1 MEPAQPGELPHFNDA
16 GLLFAD
22 NPSPMWVYDPVTLRF
37 LEVNRAA
44 TTLYGYTRDEFLQ
57 LNARDLHG
65 PEGVAGLQDH
75 LARVDPGAATASAW
89 THRTRDGR
97 QLSVELTAQGIEFH
111 GGYARLIVVRDVTPL
126 GEHEA
131 ARIDAEARYRAL
143 IEYAAEAIVVL
154 DADAGVFV
162 EANEKACQMFGR
174 TREELL
180 SVGVLDISPESQ
192 PDGQLSAIVAPSI
205 IERTL
210 RGEAP
215 VFEWMHR
222 SASGE
227 DILCEV
233 RLVQLPSATHRL
245 VRGSMTDIRQR
256 KAAAEELSRL
266 AAIVEFADDA
276 MLVSGLDG
284 RITTWNRGAE
294 KILGLPASQMLG
306 GSMADVLGA
315 PEMALRQ
322 QIRDQV
328 IGRGE
333 PVRGTEHIW
342 TRPDGTALA
351 ISTSCFPIRNAAGE
365 ITGLGAV
372 IRDVDGQHSASAAL
386 RLSEQRLQLAV
397 EAAGIG
403 VWNWRIDSG
412 AFEWS
417 EQAAAIFGRPIA
429 DLPGT
434 IGGVIGLFHPEDRD
448 LARLRPPAEVASGN
462 PIETRIRLPDGTY
475 RWIVSSALPMPG
487 DPNTVTGISQDI
499 HDRKVAAEEAIEGE
513 RRVRAIIDALPSAV
527 WIASGWSALMV
538 NAELERL
545 TGYSAADL
553 LGGDAL
559 DRVVHP
565 DDVVIMNDHYNRRID
580 GEETVSRYTIRLI
593 RSDGEVR
600 HLAVSATQFVFGGVA
615 CSLLSGIDITDRLL
629 AEQELRASE
638 ERFRNLV
645 ETVPVGIWVWDG
657 TDVVMVNAALE
668 RLLGYSREQL
678 TAREFLGT
686 HMHPDDRAV
695 IRERGRRRM
704 AGEPVDPPH
713 IEVRITSAE
722 GKTLTFELW
731 AAIVEIDGK
740 RVWFNSVIDLTDRR
754 AAEAE
759 RLRIEQQIQ
768 QTQKLE
774 SLGILAG
781 GIAHDFNNLLVAI
794 LGNAGLALMELPP
807 ESPARQTVQ
816 AIETAAQR
824 AADLTRQML
833 AYSGKGKFVI
843 EPLNL
848 SRIVEEM
855 AHLLEVSVSKRA
867 VLKYHF
873 APDVP
878 AIEGDATQVR
888 QVIMN
893 LITNASDA
901 IGARSGVISISTGMQ
916 YADRAYLAESY
927 LDSDLPEGDYVYI
940 EVADSGEGMDDETRA
955 RIFDPFFTTKFTGRG
970 LGLAAV
976 LGIVRGHHA
985 AIKVYSEPGRGTT
998 FKVLFPAAS
1007 SGSVPAPVPGA
1018 SEPAPSDGRQR
1029 GTMLVVDD
1037 DETVRTVTRRIL
1049 ERAGFDVLLAADGI
1063 AALDIYRANPGIVLV
1078 LLDMTMPRM
1087 DGEECF
1093 RELRHLDPLVRVVLT
1108 SGYNEQDA
1116 TTRFVGKGLAGF
1128 IQKPYRPADLIERI
1142 NALLSPPGP

>member
-1 MEPAQPGELPHFNDA
+1 
-16 GLLFAD
+16 
-22 NPSPMWVYDPVTLRF
+22 MWVYDPVTLRF

-44 TTLYGYTRDEFLQ
+44 TTLYGYTREEFLQ
-57 LNARDLHG
+57 LTARDLHG
-65 PEGVAGLQDH
+65 PDGVAGLQEH
-75 LARVDPGAATASAW
+75 LARVDPGAVVASAW
-89 THRTRDGR
+89 KHRTHDGR
-97 QLSVELTAQGIEFH
+97 QLSVELTAQGIQFQ
-111 GGYARLIVVRDVTPL
+111 GRYARLIVVRDVTPF
-126 GEHEA
+126 GDYEA

-154 DADAGVFV
+154 DAGAGVFV
-162 EANEKACQMFGR
+162 EANENACRLFGR
-174 TREELL
+174 TREEIL
-180 SVGVLDISPESQ
+180 SVGVLDVSPESQ
-192 PDGQLSAIVAPSI
+192 PDGQLSAVAAPSI
-205 IERTL
+205 IGRAL

-215 VFEWMHR
+215 VFEWVHR
-222 SASGE
+222 NASGE

-233 RLVQLPSATHRL
+233 RLVRLPSATHTL
-245 VRGSMTDIRQR
+245 IRGSMTDIRER
-256 KAAAEELSRL
+256 KAAAEEMARL
-266 AAIVEFADDA
+266 AAIVEFSDDA

-306 GSMADVLGA
+306 GSMAEVLGP

-333 PVRGTEHIW
+333 PVSGVEHVW
-342 TRPDGTALA
+342 TRPDGTTLA

-372 IRDVDGQHSASAAL
+372 IRDVDDQHSASAAL

-397 EAAGIG
+397 DAAGIG
-403 VWNWRIDSG
+403 IWNWRIDTG

-417 EQAAAIFGRPIA
+417 EQAAAIFGRPI
-429 DLPGT
+429 DGLPDT
-434 IGGVIGLFHPEDRD
+434 IGGVIGMFHPEDRD

-462 PIETRIRLPDGTY
+462 SIETRIRLPDGTY

-499 HDRKVAAEEAIEGE
+499 HDRKVAEEEAIEGE
-513 RRVRAIIDALPSAV
+513 RRVRAIIDTLPSAV
-527 WIASGWSALMV
+527 WIVSGWTALMV

-553 LGGDAL
+553 ISGDAL
-559 DRVVHP
+559 GRVVHP
-565 DDVVIMNDHYNRRID
+565 DDAVIMNDHYHKRIV
-580 GEETVSRYTIRLI
+580 GEETVSRYTIRII

-600 HLAVSATQFVFGGVA
+600 HLAVSATQFVFGGMA
-615 CSLLSGIDITDRLL
+615 CSLLSAIDITDRLL

-657 TDVVMVNAALE
+657 TDVTMVNAALE
-668 RLLGYSREQL
+668 RLLGYSREQI
-678 TAREFLGT
+678 TTRDFLGT
-686 HMHPDDRAV
+686 HMHPDDRAL

-713 IEVRITSAE
+713 VEIRIVNAD

-731 AAIVEIDGK
+731 SAIVEVDGK
-740 RVWFNSVIDLTDRR
+740 RVWFNSVIDLTERR

-759 RLRIEQQIQ
+759 RLRIDQQIQ

-873 APDVP
+873 APDIP

-901 IGARSGVISISTGMQ
+901 IGSRSGVISISTGMQ

-927 LDSDLPEGDYVYI
+927 LDSDLPDGDYVYI
-940 EVADSGEGMDDETRA
+940 EVADSGEGMDEDTRS

-1007 SGSVPAPVPGA
+1007 SATLPAPAAANPEP
-1018 SEPAPSDGRQR
+1018 EPAGGLHR
-1029 GTMLVVDD
+1029 GTVLVVDD

-1049 ERAGFDVLLAADGI
+1049 ERAGFDVLLAADGV
-1063 AALDIYRANPGIVLV
+1063 AALDVYRANPGIVLV

-1093 RELRHLDPLVRVVLT
+1093 RELRHLDPSVRVVLT

-1128 IQKPYRPADLIERI
+1128 IQKPYRPADLIERV
-1142 NALLSPPGP
+1142 NALLSPPAP